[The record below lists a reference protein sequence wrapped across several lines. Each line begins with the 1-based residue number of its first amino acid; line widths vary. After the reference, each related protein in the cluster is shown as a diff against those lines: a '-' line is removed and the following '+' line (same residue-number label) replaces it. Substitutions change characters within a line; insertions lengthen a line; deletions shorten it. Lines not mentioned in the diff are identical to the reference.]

1 MIIRLLIASAI
12 IAVIADHFGFLPTE
26 FSNLFKVIG
35 VELETYFHKGL
46 KLIEDYAI
54 HLALTFIGLCLI
66 TLMEII

>member
-1 MIIRLLIASAI
+1 MIRLTVASVI
-12 IAVIADHFGFLPTE
+12 IALIADHFGFLPIE
-26 FSNLFKVIG
+26 MSNFLNSMG
-35 VELETYFHKGL
+35 AECQTYFKKAL